1 MEQSLSFIFTI
12 FFLTLGPVKTIP
24 AFFGLTRE
32 ATAKFRQK
40 AALEATLIATGLCL
54 FIGFFGRNVLSKWG
68 VSLDALRLAGGLI
81 LLINALKVV
90 TLQPQPPGGKKATA
104 DTPLAATKTISISPL
119 AIPVIITPYGVVAI
133 LFFMVIAQGNTVW
146 QTQIVSMLFLIMLLN
161 YFGMLLA
168 NRIMNVIG
176 LPALRLIGW
185 VFAIMQSALAI
196 DVMLEA
202 GKSLGIVKEIH

>member
-40 AALEATLIATGLCL
+40 AALDATLIATGLCL
-54 FIGFFGRNVLSKWG
+54 FIGFFGRNVLGKWG

-81 LLINALKVV
+81 LLINALIMF
-90 TLQPQPPGGKKATA
+90 LNYLG
-104 DTPLAATKTISISPL
+104 
-119 AIPVIITPYGVVAI
+119 
-133 LFFMVIAQGNTVW
+133 
-146 QTQIVSMLFLIMLLN
+146 MLF
-161 YFGMLLA
+161 A
-168 NRIMNVIG
+168 NRIMNIIG

-196 DVMLEA
+196 DIMLEA
-202 GKSLGIVKEIH
+202 GKSLGIVKQIP